1 MSQRASTFK
10 FYCSD
15 PFFAGKFSEIQTA
28 LRERTGAILGD
39 RMDSPKRK
47 RLILKVNLNGKFY
60 VVKQEFFIFRFD
72 RSLKAF
78 LFGSD
83 ARAVFNVSRHA
94 QEQNFS
100 GIPKTFFVA
109 ERFSKGVLRETVSV
123 TEFLEGSGL
132 SLPLEPELA
141 RELETLI
148 THCHALGI
156 ISGDIQTANFIRTPE
171 GLKLIDF
178 RGKKVIPWLAK
189 IRDRIQ
195 IQRVF
200 GIKYEGR
207 DSLPGK
213 IFFALLACRNAVRKL
228 FGKEK
233 IPD

>member
-1 MSQRASTFK
+1 MSENATPFEFYYSDSRFAEQFPQIRA
-10 FYCSD
+10 
-15 PFFAGKFSEIQTA
+15 A
-28 LRERTGAILGD
+28 LRERRGEVLGD

-47 RLILKVNLNGKFY
+47 RLILKVNLNGNFY
-60 VVKQEFFIFRFD
+60 VIKQEFFIFRFD

-83 ARAVFNVSRHA
+83 ARAVFKVSRHA
-94 QEQNFS
+94 QEQSFS

-109 ERFSKGVLRETVSV
+109 ERFSKGVLRETISV

-148 THCHALGI
+148 TRCHALGI

-200 GIKYEGR
+200 GIKYDGR
-207 DSLPGK
+207 DSLSGK
-213 IFFALLACRNAVRKL
+213 IFFALLACRNAVRKI